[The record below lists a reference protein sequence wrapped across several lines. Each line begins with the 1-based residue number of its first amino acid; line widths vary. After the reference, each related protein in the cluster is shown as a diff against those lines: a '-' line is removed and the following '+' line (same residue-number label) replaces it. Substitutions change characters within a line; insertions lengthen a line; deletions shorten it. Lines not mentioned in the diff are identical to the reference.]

1 MLMRFDP
8 FREIDRITDELAGTR
23 ARAGRSFPMD
33 AYRRGDEFMVHFD
46 LPGVQKDTIE
56 LTVERNVLTVKAE
69 RRFEQREGDELLVSE
84 RSQGTFTR
92 QLFLGDT
99 LDSSAVRAEYADG
112 VLSLT
117 IPVAER
123 AKPRRVEI
131 TTAGAPE
138 TIEAAPG
145 SVGEQPGGGG
155 GSGASEASFGGVNQ
169 GAPGEAPER

>member
-8 FREIDRITDELAGTR
+8 FREIDRFTDELAGTR
-23 ARAGRSFPMD
+23 ARRAQSFPMD
-33 AYRRGDEFMVHFD
+33 AYRRGDDFMVHFD

-69 RRFEQREGDELLVSE
+69 RRFRQREGDELLVSE
-84 RSQGTFTR
+84 RPQGTFAR

-131 TTAGAPE
+131 KTAGAPE

-145 SVGEQPGGGG
+145 GATEQPGTG
-155 GSGASEASFGGVNQ
+155 GASRRSDATFGGVNQ
-169 GAPGEAPER
+169 GAPGGEPER